1 MAMLKAVFIN
11 KTQPAG
17 IKGQHIC
24 PFFLFLYKIKM
35 EMQFADLD
43 LSKTYTYADYL
54 KWTFDERLE
63 LIKGKIF
70 KMSPAPGSVHQLIS
84 GAVFNELYNYLKRK
98 PCKVFS
104 APFDVRLI
112 RRSVDDK
119 DITTVVQPDI
129 CVICD
134 ARKVDEKGCI
144 GAPDIVVEIL
154 SPGNNKKELQ
164 NKYEVYEDAGVLE
177 YWIIHP
183 TEKTFFKYTLTDGG
197 FQASKLLTVGS
208 EVTTPILPGFVLS
221 LDELFA
227 EAGN

>member
-1 MAMLKAVFIN
+1 
-11 KTQPAG
+11 
-17 IKGQHIC
+17 
-24 PFFLFLYKIKM
+24 
-35 EMQFADLD
+35 MQFSDLD

-70 KMSPAPGSVHQLIS
+70 KMSPAPGSVHQRLSLRLGRWI
-84 GAVFNELYNYLKRK
+84 GNYLEGKK
-98 PCKVFS
+98 CEVFI
-104 APFDVRLI
+104 APFDVRLP
-112 RRSVDDK
+112 RRSADNK
-119 DITTVVQPDI
+119 EIFTVVQPDV

-134 ARKVDEKGCI
+134 AKKVDEKGCI

-177 YWIIHP
+177 YWIIQP
-183 TEKTFFKYTLTDGG
+183 VEKTFFKYTLTEGR
-197 FQASKLLTVGS
+197 FQASKLLTIGS